1 MRKETYPL
9 DFFTRQGLIFAQ
21 PDFLSSAEIQALHGQ
36 LADKKTE
43 MAPIVSPVV
52 SPYDPAVNRQHDR
65 KTAQIEVS
73 DALRHLVSDR
83 LIALRDSFETF
94 FQLKLSGLEPPS
106 FLKYLPGYYFKPH
119 RDWLPE
125 FKHIQGMSHL
135 PPRQIS
141 TILLLSRQ
149 VEHPHKQDEYS
160 GGELVFYLPSEALG
174 HRLIG
179 MPLEPP
185 SGTLIA
191 FRSDL
196 THEVRAV
203 TAGERIS
210 VVSWLF

>member
-1 MRKETYPL
+1 MRRETYPL
-9 DFFTRQGLIFAQ
+9 DFFTRQGLLFAQ
-21 PDFLSSAEIQALHGQ
+21 PDFLSAAEIQALHGK

-43 MAPIVSPVV
+43 MAPVVSPVV
-52 SPYDPAVNRQHDR
+52 GSFDQAANRQGDR

-83 LIALRDSFETF
+83 LIALREALEAF
-94 FQLKLSGLEPPS
+94 FQLRLNGLEPPA

-119 RDWLPE
+119 RDWQPE
-125 FKHIQGMSHL
+125 FAEHPGMGHL
-135 PPRQIS
+135 PPRKIS

-149 VEHPHKQDEYS
+149 VEHPRKPDEYS
-160 GGELVFYLPSEALG
+160 GGELVFYLPSEALE
-174 HRLIG
+174 HTLIG
-179 MPLEPP
+179 RPLDPP
-185 SGTLIA
+185 AGTLIA

>member
-1 MRKETYPL
+1 MRRETYPL

-21 PDFLSSAEIQALHGQ
+21 PDFLSGAEIQALHGQ

-52 SPYDPAVNRQHDR
+52 SAFDQAENRQSDR
-65 KTAQIEVS
+65 KTAQIDVS

-83 LIALRDSFETF
+83 LIALRDSFEAF

-135 PPRQIS
+135 PPRQVS

-149 VEHPHKQDEYS
+149 AEHPSKADEYS

-174 HRLIG
+174 HTLIG
-179 MPLEPP
+179 MPLDPP
-185 SGTLIA
+185 SGTLMA

-203 TAGERIS
+203 IAGERIS

>member
-1 MRKETYPL
+1 MRRETYPL
-9 DFFTRQGLIFAQ
+9 DFFTRQGLLFAQ
-21 PDFLSSAEIQALHGQ
+21 PEFLSSAEIQALHGQ

-43 MAPIVSPVV
+43 MAPIVN
-52 SPYDPAVNRQHDR
+52 PYAQAKNRQGDR

-73 DALRHLVSDR
+73 DQLRHLVSDR
-83 LIALRDSFETF
+83 LIALRGSFETF
-94 FQLKLSGLEPPS
+94 FQVRLRGLEPPA

-125 FKHIQGMSHL
+125 FAKYPGMSHL

-149 VEHPHKQDEYS
+149 VEHPRKQDEYS
-160 GGELVFYLPSEALG
+160 GGELVFYLPTEAQG
-174 HRLIG
+174 HTLIG
-179 MPLEPP
+179 RPLEPP

-203 TAGERIS
+203 NAGERIS